1 MTIRD
6 YIKSR
11 GRLLRVL
18 TFGWFVLPVAL
29 IFIFPERA
37 KTSGIMWLA
46 VGYVVMAAIRY
57 AIAWQTSCP
66 RCGKSLWSVTM
77 RATSPLSKIIT
88 CSCPKCG
95 VTLDESMDRK

>member
-6 YIKSR
+6 YIKGR

-37 KTSGIMWLA
+37 KRRGSCGWQSGTS
-46 VGYVVMAAIRY
+46 
-57 AIAWQTSCP
+57 
-66 RCGKSLWSVTM
+66 
-77 RATSPLSKIIT
+77 
-88 CSCPKCG
+88 
-95 VTLDESMDRK
+95 

>member
-6 YIKSR
+6 YIKGR

-57 AIAWQTSCP
+57 AIAWQTRCP
-66 RCGKSLWSVTM
+66 RCGKSLWSVTDEGDF
-77 RATSPLSKIIT
+77 AAEQNHHLFV
-88 CSCPKCG
+88 PKVWC
-95 VTLDESMDRK
+95 ES